1 MSIFNSINICDPKPK
16 MISLQEESPEIHSE
30 SKANHSMSEK
40 TIKKKNFSLSKTPNF
55 PTTEKIDLKLS
66 YELDTKPGSSDSPI
80 NLAGVPN
87 LEAGQNL
94 KKFII
99 ETFKNEE
106 ELTLKEKLAFS
117 LFLVMNMN
125 NFDDELVKEFNEEEC
140 HLSLMNWIWRYNK
153 KIKKFQLMHQL
164 KLNFVEDFEIFIP
177 QYNILLIEINFIME
191 LLINIL
197 NLFVFLPINSS
208 DILHLKLYEKL
219 FNIKDN
225 IKSYANDYLL
235 NLINYVLNKW
245 KTEVDTENETK
256 IITRYK
262 LSQLG
267 IKRSRPVDDKEDK
280 EDTEADSV
288 DDSETNNIKININNN
303 PNIFS
308 NLNKKTKNKNNL
320 KVSFDLQ
327 KNSVIYFKKDDTPL
341 QISLDKQ
348 IQKHQHQTVS

>member
-1 MSIFNSINICDPKPK
+1 MSIFDSINICDPKPK
-16 MISLQEESPEIHSE
+16 VISLQEESPEIHSD
-30 SKANHSMSEK
+30 
-40 TIKKKNFSLSKTPNF
+40 SKTKHSLPKKSRKNRKF
-55 PTTEKIDLKLS
+55 SISKKQNLPKEEEKLDLKLS
-66 YELDTKPGSSDSPI
+66 YELDT
-80 NLAGVPN
+80 VPN
-87 LEAGQNL
+87 ASEFPTDMAGMPNAEGGQNF

-99 ETFKNEE
+99 ETFKNEG
-106 ELTLKEKLAFS
+106 ELTLREKLAFS
-117 LFLVMNMN
+117 LFLVMNRN
-125 NFDDELVKEFNEEEC
+125 NFDDELIKEFNEEEC

-164 KLNFVEDFEIFIP
+164 KINFLEDFETFLP
-177 QYNILLIEINFIME
+177 QYNKLLIEINFIME

-219 FNIKDN
+219 FNIKGN

-235 NLINYVLNKW
+235 NLINFVLNKW

-262 LSQLG
+262 LSKLG
-267 IKRSRPVDDKEDK
+267 IKTSRPEDDKEDK

-288 DDSETNNIKININNN
+288 DGSETNNIKINNN

-308 NLNKKTKNKNNL
+308 NLNKKTKNKNI

-327 KNSVIYFKKDDTPL
+327 QNSVIYFKKDDIPL
-341 QISLDKQ
+341 QISLDKK
-348 IQKHQHQTVS
+348 IQEASNLP